1 MTRGAGLEVQVNT
14 GSFDAP
20 GDLLDAAV
28 RLTLTAEGH
37 GSAEISVTLLGDDE
51 IQRLNAEYLGQDA
64 PTDVLAFAL
73 GDERAPLGDVYVGVT
88 QARRQAE
95 ELGVPVT
102 EELVRLVVHGTLHT
116 LGYDHPEG
124 VERASSPMFVRQ
136 EELVRQALDLPGE

>member
-1 MTRGAGLEVQVNT
+1 VTPAAGLEVQVST
-14 GSFDAP
+14 GSFEAP
-20 GDLLDAAV
+20 AEILSAAV

-37 GSAEISVTLLGDDE
+37 GSAEISVTLLDDDQ
-51 IQRLNAEYLGQDA
+51 IRRLNAEYLGKDV

-73 GDERAPLGDVYVGVT
+73 GDEKAPLGDVYVGFD
-88 QARRQAE
+88 QARRQAA

-124 VERASSPMFVRQ
+124 TEREGSPMFVRQ
-136 EELVRQALDLPGE
+136 EELVRQALETRQD